1 MLIRLYDYSHIPLS
15 ACITKHICDY
25 DYIISYMARITVKI
39 DDDLEKQVRIKMA
52 HMGGKKGD
60 LSKAVEDGLTLW
72 LLSFQH

>member
-1 MLIRLYDYSHIPLS
+1 
-15 ACITKHICDY
+15 
-25 DYIISYMARITVKI
+25 MARITVKI
-39 DDDLEKQVRIKMA
+39 NDDLEKQVRIKMA